1 MFEQFNSFYNVYCPF
16 SRIVLSCTLCL
27 VEHVHVNLE
36 TELDFG
42 PRISTPKLHT
52 FILTLACI
60 WTLATMTLPSST
72 GIMAENQLTK
82 VIVLVDQIH

>member
-1 MFEQFNSFYNVYCPF
+1 MLFNKFILIKLINV
-16 SRIVLSCTLCL
+16 S
-27 VEHVHVNLE
+27 LE

-42 PRISTPKLHT
+42 QRISTPKLHT

-72 GIMAENQLTK
+72 GIMAENLLTK